1 MKVKNWFG
9 MNTFLGGSLYTHN
22 WPPENLLN
30 EAKVKRFFVGCEYT
44 SSTANVFS
52 LFRSIGGWGWE
63 ESLAEFKALGNTTV
77 VSILGGFTYQTMDGS
92 IGARMPI
99 NIDADPYD
107 PASYYTVA
115 RLCYNIAARWGT
127 NTSAVVNDAELV
139 AGSLPAQKG
148 LGYCDYLEI
157 LNEWDNFWS
166 GSSVEFDAESYAV
179 CLHTCYTAIKDAD
192 PNMKVLVGALYQPD
206 ITLYNDVKAEWVAKG
221 YGAFP
226 SDIWFNYHRYL
237 HNGLYEG
244 KTHGEKPEMPV
255 YGVFNQVQTM
265 DALNIPWCI
274 TEYGWDSSQLS
285 AQSTPIVKELD
296 GITDMSTEKS
306 KGVMIVRAALGYAL
320 SSNCKMCVFFHVRN
334 DTNGG
339 EGWLYATSGVY
350 YRDSGIYYPLEALDP
365 ILEFL
370 DEVGE
375 CELPATLVS
384 SKSPYKVVFKNTDL
398 NKQIICTWTENGPVQ
413 YSECSL

>member
-1 MKVKNWFG
+1 
-9 MNTFLGGSLYTHN
+9 
-22 WPPENLLN
+22 
-30 EAKVKRFFVGCEYT
+30 
-44 SSTANVFS
+44 
-52 LFRSIGGWGWE
+52 
-63 ESLAEFKALGNTTV
+63 
-77 VSILGGFTYQTMDGS
+77 
-92 IGARMPI
+92 
-99 NIDADPYD
+99 
-107 PASYYTVA
+107 
-115 RLCYNIAARWGT
+115 
-127 NTSAVVNDAELV
+127 
-139 AGSLPAQKG
+139 
-148 LGYCDYLEI
+148 
-157 LNEWDNFWS
+157 
-166 GSSVEFDAESYAV
+166 
-179 CLHTCYTAIKDAD
+179 
-192 PNMKVLVGALYQPD
+192 
-206 ITLYNDVKAEWVAKG
+206 
-221 YGAFP
+221 
-226 SDIWFNYHRYL
+226 
-237 HNGLYEG
+237 
-244 KTHGEKPEMPV
+244 MPV